1 MAELPAV
8 PGPAWMEAFGAGVEL
23 GQPMSWVEQL
33 LSEEESSLWNDI
45 NDILTT
51 DLPHTGDC
59 DAACADQQFQDGL
72 AAQPEVVAQALP
84 LPAEAV
90 SCPPVVEAYMNTEPA
105 PRAPRAPRLK
115 RVACEA
121 CFATNIYPD
130 AGLMVVLA
138 QQDGI
143 SVQQAKDWF
152 INKRARTGL
161 SQIKKPPITSD
172 YNIII
177 DWLVKNPNVRPSLEL
192 KAQWGQML
200 GKTPSQIGQW
210 ITNLKKP
217 GRKNALLSRGV
228 VSITSGTLHR

>member
-1 MAELPAV
+1 MDAL
-8 PGPAWMEAFGAGVEL
+8 GASVEL

-33 LSEEESSLWNDI
+33 SEEESSLWNDLH
-45 NDILTT
+45 DILMT

-59 DAACADQQFQDGL
+59 DAACADQQFQESFS
-72 AAQPEVVAQALP
+72 AQPEVVAQALP

-90 SCPPVVEAYMNTEPA
+90 SCPTIVEAYVNTEPA
-105 PRAPRAPRLK
+105 PRAPRTK

-130 AGLMVVLA
+130 ADLIIVLA
-138 QQDGI
+138 QQDDI
-143 SVQQAKDWF
+143 SVQQVKDWF

-161 SQIKKPPITSD
+161 SQIKKPGITSD

-177 DWLVKNPNVRPSLEL
+177 DWLVKNPNVRPSREL

>member
-1 MAELPAV
+1 MPDPV
-8 PGPAWMEAFGAGVEL
+8 QMEALGASVEL
-23 GQPMSWVEQL
+23 GQPTSWVQQ
-33 LSEEESSLWNDI
+33 LSEEESSLWNDLH
-45 NDILTT
+45 DILTT
-51 DLPHTGDC
+51 DLPHTGGC
-59 DAACADQQFQDGL
+59 DATCADQQFQENF

-90 SCPPVVEAYMNTEPA
+90 SCPTVVEAAYVNIGPS
-105 PRAPRAPRLK
+105 PRTPRLK

-130 AGLMVVLA
+130 ADLIIALA
-138 QQDGI
+138 QQDDI
-143 SVQQAKDWF
+143 SVKQVKDWF

-161 SQIKKPPITSD
+161 SQMKKPGITSD

-177 DWLVKNPNVRPSLEL
+177 DWMVKNPTVRPSREL
-192 KAQWGQML
+192 KAHWGQLL
-200 GKTPSQIGQW
+200 GKTTSQIGQW

-228 VSITSGTLHR
+228 VSITSGTLR